1 MGLQAPGLPRN
12 SRKTSRTS
20 QERCKGVG
28 SKIEE
33 SLTNVLTTVVGTE
46 VVSVNVKGT
55 DVTRVDVSVSTS
67 VVQIVLIMVRL
78 LVTVTG

>member
-1 MGLQAPGLPRN
+1 M
-12 SRKTSRTS
+12 
-20 QERCKGVG
+20 
-28 SKIEE
+28 
-33 SLTNVLTTVVGTE
+33 LTTVVGTE